1 MMRAME
7 GIAIEVHRDRPI
19 AGAALRALFA
29 SAGWERPA
37 GEGALEAVLGTGP
50 AVGAWSGDQ
59 LVGFARA
66 VTDGRLRAYV
76 EDVAVHERYRRRGVA
91 TAVMRRLLDELDEIA
106 IVSLFCD
113 PSLLGLYRGLGFRST
128 SQVVLHLR

>member
-1 MMRAME
+1 ME
-7 GIAIEVHRDRPI
+7 GIAVEVHHDRPI
-19 AGAALRALFA
+19 AGAALRALFT
-29 SAGWERPA
+29 SAGWERHA
-37 GEGALEAVLGTGP
+37 GEGALEAVLQAGP

-76 EDVAVHERYRRRGVA
+76 EDVAVHEQYRRRGVA
-91 TAVMRRLLDELDEIA
+91 TAVMRRLLDELSEIA

-113 PSLLGLYRGLGFRST
+113 PSLLGLYQALGFRST